1 LFSLQDRD
9 DDVRAV
15 AASILLPIA
24 ESFVQLSPHNI
35 PQVVSVLWDCLKD
48 LKDDLTS
55 STGNVMDLLGRES
68 SCMVPFDCFLL
79 IADEC

>member
-1 LFSLQDRD
+1 MFARLISLQDRD

-55 STGNVMDLLGRES
+55 STGNVMDLLGRLTVEYQ
-68 SCMVPFDCFLL
+68 FDFSGET
-79 IADEC
+79 I